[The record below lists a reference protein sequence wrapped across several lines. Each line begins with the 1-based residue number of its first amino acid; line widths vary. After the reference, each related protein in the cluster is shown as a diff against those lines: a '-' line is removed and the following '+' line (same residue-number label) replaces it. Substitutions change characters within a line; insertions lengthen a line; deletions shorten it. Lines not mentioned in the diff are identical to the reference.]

1 MLAFI
6 SCGRGILLVWSS
18 RSSIAVVTLS
28 EFGLA
33 VVTFVSCG
41 GCVISVLY
49 FDCVSVVICYWA
61 KKEKA
66 GILKNVTSIHVV
78 LTVDF
83 SPMSTE
89 ELERQGSG
97 EVGSSAFGQGVL
109 QSLPKEGS
117 LGF

>member
-49 FDCVSVVICYWA
+49 FDCVSVVICYWVRENCA
-61 KKEKA
+61 LS
-66 GILKNVTSIHVV
+66 ILFAARHFI
-78 LTVDF
+78 
-83 SPMSTE
+83 
-89 ELERQGSG
+89 
-97 EVGSSAFGQGVL
+97 
-109 QSLPKEGS
+109 
-117 LGF
+117 LGKLG